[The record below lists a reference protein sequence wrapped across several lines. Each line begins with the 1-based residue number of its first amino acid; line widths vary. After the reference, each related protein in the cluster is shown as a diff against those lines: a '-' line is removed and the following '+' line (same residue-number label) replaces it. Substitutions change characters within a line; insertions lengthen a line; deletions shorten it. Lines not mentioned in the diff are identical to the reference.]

1 MELEGSVPP
10 VRVYCQRDLD
20 ACEMALVANGMAAV
34 YTAKSPQRESANE
47 DAAALFPF
55 GVGAGVL
62 VIADGV
68 GGLPAGGAA
77 SAVAIRSIESSL
89 GEAVKEGTDLRGA
102 IITGIEKANQ
112 ELAER
117 GAGAAT
123 TLAAVEIQD
132 NTVRPYHVGDSQ
144 ILLIGQKGKVKL
156 LTKSHSPVG
165 YAVEAGV
172 LDEEQAMHH
181 EERHV
186 ISNAIGSS
194 EMYIEIGSAQE
205 MAPRDT
211 LVVATDGLFDNL
223 HSEEIVEICRKGQ
236 LSEAGRKLAGRCR
249 TRMVEPQ
256 EGQPSKPDD
265 LSFIL
270 YRRNSSR

>member
-1 MELEGSVPP
+1 MEESVPP
-10 VRVYCQRDLD
+10 ARVYCEQDLD
-20 ACEMALVANGMAAV
+20 ACEMGLVANGMAAV

-55 GVGAGVL
+55 GAGSGVL

-102 IITGIEKANQ
+102 IITGIERANQ

-181 EERHV
+181 KERHV

-194 EMYIEIGSAQE
+194 EMYIEIGSALE

-249 TRMVEPQ
+249 ARMVEPE

>member
-1 MELEGSVPP
+1 M
-10 VRVYCQRDLD
+10 
-20 ACEMALVANGMAAV
+20 
-34 YTAKSPQRESANE
+34 
-47 DAAALFPF
+47 
-55 GVGAGVL
+55 
-62 VIADGV
+62 
-68 GGLPAGGAA
+68 
-77 SAVAIRSIESSL
+77 
-89 GEAVKEGTDLRGA
+89 RGA
-102 IITGIEKANQ
+102 IINGIEKANQ

-181 EERHV
+181 EQRHV
-186 ISNAIGSS
+186 ISNAVGSS
-194 EMYIEIGSAQE
+194 EMYIEIGSALE

-223 HSEEIVEICRKGQ
+223 HTEEIVEICRKGR
-236 LSEAGRKLAGRCR
+236 LSEAGRKLASRCR
-249 TRMVEPQ
+249 ARMVEPE

-270 YRRNSSR
+270 YRRKPSR